1 MGSSPIHANNIE
13 SSSERTIGLIK
24 AVLESGN
31 SVELPAS
38 GYSMFPTLRPGDKV
52 VVKPVT
58 SGELPK
64 PGDVVVYKK
73 NIVFVMHRLI
83 EIIEGNDGAP
93 SFISRGDLGIGQDEP
108 WYKQQFMGIAISYKR
123 GEKENTI
130 RSYIPGVWRYR
141 LNRRLLWIYNRRQA
155 PGVRHQG

>member
-1 MGSSPIHANNIE
+1 MESSPLHSNGIE

-38 GYSMFPTLRPGDKV
+38 GYSMFPTLRPDDRV
-52 VVKPVT
+52 IVKPGFK
-58 SGELPK
+58 GEFPI
-64 PGDVVVYKK
+64 PGNVVVYEKTG
-73 NIVFVMHRLI
+73 VFVMHRLM
-83 EIIEGNDGAP
+83 EIIEGNDGNHL
-93 SFISRGDLGIGQDEP
+93 FISRGDQGIKQDEP
-108 WYKQQFMGIAISYKR
+108 WSQQQLLGIAISYKR
-123 GEKENTI
+123 GDKEHSI

-155 PGVRHQG
+155 